1 MKIVLCTSGA
11 TRARYESAFSGAL
24 PEAQIRWRDATDES
38 IHPQAEAADVA
49 IVWKP
54 PAALFAE
61 QPSLRAVFN
70 LGAGVDVLLGLPT
83 LPANLPLFRLEDAGM
98 AQPMARYALA
108 AVLRHELRFDAY
120 ASDQAQLRW
129 SPAVPRNPTIMQ
141 VGVLGLGAI
150 GRVVATTLAAAGY
163 AVRAYS
169 RSPRELAG
177 VTCYSGDH
185 LDEFLTGLDSLV
197 CILPLTP
204 ATTGLLDRRR
214 LSLLAHGAHL
224 INLGRGTHLVD
235 ADLVDLIDSGQ
246 LSGATLDVFRVEPLP
261 VGHPFWQ
268 RPQIL
273 ITPHVSG
280 LTQVDDAVRQVADKL
295 RAFWRGEAVSG
306 RVDRERGY

>member
-11 TRARYESAFSGAL
+11 TRARYESAFSRAL
-24 PEAQIRWRDATDES
+24 PEAKIRWRDAADDS
-38 IHPQAEAADVA
+38 IHPAAEAADVA

-70 LGAGVDVLLGLPT
+70 LGAGVDILLGLPT
-83 LPANLPLFRLEDAGM
+83 LPAELPLFRLEDAGM

-108 AVLRHELRFDAY
+108 AVLRHELRFDTY

-129 SPAVPRNPTIMQ
+129 SPAVPRNPAIMQ

-150 GRVVATTLAAAGY
+150 GRVVAATLAAAGY

-177 VTCYSGDH
+177 VSCYSGEN
-185 LDEFLTGLDSLV
+185 LDEFLSGLDSLV
-197 CILPLTP
+197 CVLPLTP

-224 INLGRGTHLVD
+224 VNLGRGAHVVET
-235 ADLVDLIDSGQ
+235 DLIELIDSGH

-261 VGHPFWQ
+261 LSHPFWQ